1 MKYLRSSQNFQGH
14 GWWPPRRHR
23 IDETNRLVDAV
34 NDSDD
39 GERALRDFL
48 VVLDGDARHRA
59 AGIREIASR
68 FGHSMQPLFLPGE
81 GPPERLLAGRVRQ
94 RDRVK
99 AALRALGD
107 RLNRSTTELAR
118 TVARQEAAAGRSPM
132 PRFQIELRE
141 QIETWRRR

>member
-1 MKYLRSSQNFQGH
+1 MHAAEYAEVLGIAATDLRAEM
-14 GWWPPRRHR
+14 R
-23 IDETNRLVDAV
+23 
-34 NDSDD
+34 
-39 GERALRDFL
+39 
-48 VVLDGDARHRA
+48 
-59 AGIREIASR
+59 GI
-68 FGHSMQPLFLPGE
+68 
-81 GPPERLLAGRVRQ
+81 ERLLAGSVRQ

-118 TVARQEAAAGRSPM
+118 TVAQQEAAAGRSPM